1 MAPARISHHVS
12 HAGWT
17 LDSSGMGEFVR
28 KISICVVAVAA
39 AALGCASKQRVALDC
54 VPHEVSVYVDGRKL
68 DKTPES
74 IELRKDEAHTVFFK
88 GGGYPPQ
95 MVVLRSE
102 DVDGEVRL
110 LPADV
115 CTEAVFVE
123 TRPEVQIEVE
133 PGLSEE
139 PG

>member
-1 MAPARISHHVS
+1 MSKLWILS
-12 HAGWT
+12 
-17 LDSSGMGEFVR
+17 
-28 KISICVVAVAA
+28 VVVAA

-54 VPHEVSVYVDGRKL
+54 VPHDVRVYVDGRQL
-68 DKTPES
+68 EKTPES

-102 DVDGEVRL
+102 DVDGEARL

-115 CTEAVFVE
+115 CNEAVFVE

-133 PGLSEE
+133 PGLSGE

>member
-1 MAPARISHHVS
+1 MGGCVPKLWIVS
-12 HAGWT
+12 
-17 LDSSGMGEFVR
+17 
-28 KISICVVAVAA
+28 VAVAA

-54 VPHEVSVYVDGRKL
+54 VPHDVSVYVDGREL
-68 DKTPES
+68 AKTAEW
-74 IELRKDEAHTVFFK
+74 IELRKDKAHTVFFK
-88 GGGYPPQ
+88 GGGYQPQ

-102 DVDGEVRL
+102 DVDGEARL
-110 LPADV
+110 LPAGV

>member
-1 MAPARISHHVS
+1 MALARFSHHAS
-12 HAGWT
+12 SAGWT
-17 LDSSGMGEFVR
+17 LDSSGVGGSVP
-28 KISICVVAVAA
+28 KISILIVAVAA
-39 AALGCASKQRVALDC
+39 AALSCASKQRVALDC

-68 DKTPES
+68 EKTPES

-88 GGGYPPQ
+88 GGGYQPQ

-102 DVDGEVRL
+102 DVDGEARL

-133 PGLSEE
+133 LGLSEE

>member
-1 MAPARISHHVS
+1 
-12 HAGWT
+12 
-17 LDSSGMGEFVR
+17 MGGSFR
-28 KISICVVAVAA
+28 KISILIVAVA

-54 VPHEVSVYVDGRKL
+54 VPREVSVYVDGRKL
-68 DKTPES
+68 EKTPES
-74 IELRKDEAHTVFFK
+74 IELRKDQAHTVFFK
-88 GGGYPPQ
+88 GGGYQPQ

-102 DVDGEVRL
+102 DVDGEARL
-110 LPADV
+110 LPSDI

-133 PGLSEE
+133 PRLSEE

>member
-1 MAPARISHHVS
+1 
-12 HAGWT
+12 
-17 LDSSGMGEFVR
+17 MGGVVR

-54 VPHEVSVYVDGRKL
+54 VPHDVTVYVDGRKL
-68 DKTPES
+68 EKTPES
-74 IELRKDEAHTVFFK
+74 IDLRADEAHTVFFK

-102 DVDGEVRL
+102 DVDGEARL

-123 TRPEVQIEVE
+123 TRPEVQIKVE